1 MNYSFLTEKVATGEN
16 QTYLDWII
24 SGALYTVSISAVA
37 FLIAMSIG
45 IVLGSFRT
53 TSGFKKKFADGY
65 FEVVRSI
72 PFIAQLFIA
81 YFVLPSVF
89 FPEAIKSI
97 DNQTFVIVVGTI
109 SLGIFMS
116 VRIIAQVYAGINALS
131 SGQKMAGLALGFSTF
146 KIYTLFLLPQALRN
160 IMPTITSEAMNTIKN
175 SAVLSTIGLAELT
188 LQSQSIIDYTAL
200 PLEAFSCIIVG
211 YLIINYVVLG
221 IMKLIEKKVKLKW
234 N

>member
-1 MNYSFLTEKVATGEN
+1 MDYSFLTDKVATGEN

-24 SGALYTVSISAVA
+24 SGATYTISISAVA

-45 IVLGSFRT
+45 ILLGSFRT
-53 TSGFKKKFADGY
+53 ATGWKKKFADTY
-65 FEVVRSI
+65 FEIIRSI

-89 FPEAIKSI
+89 FSEAIKNI
-97 DNQTFVIVVGTI
+97 DNQTFVIVTGTM
-109 SLGIFMS
+109 SLGVFMS
-116 VRIIAQVYAGINALS
+116 VRIIAQVYAGINALPR
-131 SGQKMAGLALGFSTF
+131 GQKMAAQALGFTDF

-200 PLEAFSCIIVG
+200 PLEAFSCIIIG

-221 IMKLIEKKVKLKW
+221 IMKFIERIVRV
-234 N
+234 

>member
-1 MNYSFLTEKVATGEN
+1 MDYSFLTEKVATGEN
-16 QTYLDWII
+16 KTYLDWII
-24 SGALYTVSISAVA
+24 SGATYTITISLVA
-37 FLIAMSIG
+37 FLIALTVG

-53 TSGFKKKFADGY
+53 TAGFKKKFADAY
-65 FEVVRSI
+65 FEIIRSI

-81 YFVLPSVF
+81 YFVIPSVL
-89 FPEAIKSI
+89 FPDAIKNI
-97 DNQTFVIVVGTI
+97 DNQTFVIVTGTI

-116 VRIIAQVYAGINALS
+116 VRIIAQVYAGINALAR
-131 SGQKMAGLALGFSTF
+131 GQKMAALALGFTPF
-146 KIYTLFLLPQALRN
+146 KVYTLFLLPQALRN

-211 YLIINYVVLG
+211 YLIINYIVLG
-221 IMKLIEKKVKLKW
+221 IMKIIERMVRV
-234 N
+234 